1 MITCL
6 LTLAIT
12 RNPISIRAFDGLDST
27 ADVAVVGAGA
37 AGLVTAIMAARVA
50 GLAAGSRFKIFLLD
64 SREKIGA
71 KILISG
77 GTRCNVTNQEVTPS
91 DYQGGPA
98 HFVKHV
104 LESFTPAQTIR
115 FFEEIGVALVLE
127 PSGKYFPTTHSG
139 KTVLEAL
146 LREADRLNIGF
157 KKGVKIH
164 VITKEKDLFRLSG
177 HRSAGAKEPY
187 HAAARR
193 VVLATGGLSYP
204 ETGSDGTGLVIAKD
218 FGHTIVPTAPALTPL
233 TTEDE
238 DWKALSGI
246 TMPARLSFFKKGQK
260 QADVE
265 GSFLFTHFGFSGPAA
280 LDVSRYWAKAV
291 PTDQPRIEVSFLPR
305 ETEESLRRR
314 FEAYRGKYADRLLKS
329 FFVEEF
335 LLPERFVEIF
345 LKKTAIDTRISMGQM
360 KKGVFLHRLLNYS
373 LPVTGVVGYKKAEV
387 TAGGVD
393 LREIKVS
400 SMESKLVAGLY
411 FAGEILDVDGRIGG
425 FNFQWAWSSGA
436 LAGHRSAGASVAGR
450 SGVRGLG
457 LPVEK
462 LCDKLKKL

>member
-1 MITCL
+1 M
-6 LTLAIT
+6 AA
-12 RNPISIRAFDGLDST
+12 R
-27 ADVAVVGAGA
+27 A
-37 AGLVTAIMAARVA
+37 AGLVA
-50 GLAAGSRFKIFLLD
+50 GARFKILLLD
-64 SREKIGA
+64 TREKIGA

-77 GTRCNVTNQEVTPS
+77 GTRCNVTNREVTPS

-104 LESFTPAQTIR
+104 LESFTPAETIR
-115 FFEEIGVALVLE
+115 FFDEIGVELLLE

-139 KTVLEAL
+139 KTVLDAL
-146 LREADRLNIGF
+146 LKEAERLHIDLQ
-157 KKGVKIH
+157 KGVKIQT
-164 VITKEKDLFRLSG
+164 ITKEKDLFHLSG
-177 HRSAGAKEPY
+177 KKGADAKEPY
-187 HAAARR
+187 RATARR

-233 TTEDE
+233 TTEDA
-238 DWKALSGI
+238 DWKTLSGI
-246 TMPARLSFFKKGQK
+246 TMPVRLSFFKQGKK
-260 QADVE
+260 QTDTE

-280 LDVSRYWAKAV
+280 LDVSRHWTRAA
-291 PTDQPRIEVSFLPR
+291 PADDPRIEASFLPG
-305 ETEESLRRR
+305 ETEESLKRR
-314 FEAYRGKYADRLLKS
+314 FEAYRGKTADRLLKS
-329 FFVEEF
+329 FFIEEF

-345 LKKTAIDTRISMGQM
+345 LKKTAMDPRTPVGKM
-360 KKGVFLHRLLNYS
+360 KKGALLHHLLNCP

-411 FAGEILDVDGRIGG
+411 FTGEILDVDGRIGG

-436 LAGHRSAGASVAGR
+436 LAGRSAVKGF
-450 SGVRGLG
+450 
-457 LPVEK
+457 
-462 LCDKLKKL
+462 

>member
-1 MITCL
+1 MEI
-6 LTLAIT
+6 
-12 RNPISIRAFDGLDST
+12 

-50 GLAAGSRFKIFLLD
+50 GHEAGRPLAGVRFKILLLD

-77 GTRCNVTNQEVTPS
+77 GTRCNVTNQEVTPF

-104 LESFTPAQTIR
+104 LESFSPAETIR
-115 FFEEIGVALVLE
+115 FFEEIGVELLLE

-146 LREADRLNIGF
+146 LRETDRLNIDLQ
-157 KKGVKIH
+157 KGVKIH
-164 VITKEKDLFRLSG
+164 IITKEKDLFHLSG
-177 HRSAGAKEPY
+177 RRGADAKESY
-187 HAAARR
+187 QVTVRR

-238 DWKALSGI
+238 DWKGLSGI
-246 TMPARLSFFKKGQK
+246 TVPARLSFFKQGKK
-260 QADVE
+260 QADAE
-265 GSFLFTHFGFSGPAA
+265 SSFLFTHFGFSGPAA
-280 LDVSRYWAKAV
+280 LDISRHWAKTA
-291 PTDQPRIEVSFLPR
+291 PTDQPRIEASFLPR
-305 ETEESLRRR
+305 ETEESLKRR
-314 FEAYRGKYADRLLKS
+314 FETYRGKYADRLLKS

-345 LKKTAIDTRISMGQM
+345 LKKTAMDGLVAARTPVGKI
-360 KKGVFLHRLLNYS
+360 KKSTFLHRLLNYL
-373 LPVTGVVGYKKAEV
+373 LPITGVVGYKKAEV

-411 FAGEILDVDGRIGG
+411 FTGEILDVDGRIGG

-436 LAGHRSAGASVAGR
+436 LAGRSAVK
-450 SGVRGLG
+450 GLE
-457 LPVEK
+457 LPV
-462 LCDKLKKL
+462 KKL

>member
-1 MITCL
+1 MI
-6 LTLAIT
+6 
-12 RNPISIRAFDGLDST
+12 
-27 ADVAVVGAGA
+27 ADIAVVGAGA
-37 AGLVTAIMAARVA
+37 AGLMTAIMAARA
-50 GLAAGSRFKIFLLD
+50 GGSRLKILLLD
-64 SREKIGA
+64 AREKIGA

-77 GTRCNVTNQEVTPS
+77 GTRCNVTNREVTPF

-104 LESFTPAQTIR
+104 LESFTPAETIR
-115 FFEEIGVALVLE
+115 FFDEIGVGLILE

-146 LREADRLNIGF
+146 LKEAGRLNIDLQ
-157 KKGVKIH
+157 KGVKIQT
-164 VITKEKDLFRLSG
+164 ITKDKDLFHLSDKTG
-177 HRSAGAKEPY
+177 ADAKEPY
-187 HAAARR
+187 RVTARR

-218 FGHTIVPTAPALTPL
+218 FGHTIVPTAPSLTPL

-238 DWKALSGI
+238 DWKGLSGI
-246 TMPARLSFFKKGQK
+246 ALAARLSFFSRGKKQT
-260 QADVE
+260 DTE

-280 LDVSRYWAKAV
+280 LDVSRHWTKAA
-291 PTDQPRIEVSFLPR
+291 PADQPRIEASFLPR
-305 ETEESLRRR
+305 ETEESLKRR
-314 FEAYRGKYADRLLKS
+314 FETYRAKTADRLLKS
-329 FFVEEF
+329 FFIEEF

-345 LKKTAIDTRISMGQM
+345 LKKTAMDARAAVGKI
-360 KKGVFLHRLLNYS
+360 KKGAFLHCLLNYP

-400 SMESKLVAGLY
+400 SMESKLVTGLY
-411 FAGEILDVDGRIGG
+411 FTGEILDVDGRIGG

-436 LAGHRSAGASVAGR
+436 LAGRSAVK
-450 SGVRGLG
+450 GL
-457 LPVEK
+457 
-462 LCDKLKKL
+462 

>member
-1 MITCL
+1 MEI
-6 LTLAIT
+6 
-12 RNPISIRAFDGLDST
+12 
-27 ADVAVVGAGA
+27 ADIAVVGAGA

-50 GLAAGSRFKIFLLD
+50 GSRFKILLLD

-115 FFEEIGVALVLE
+115 FFDEIGVELVLE

-146 LREADRLNIGF
+146 LKEADRLNIDLQ
-157 KKGVKIH
+157 KGVKVH
-164 VITKEKDLFRLSG
+164 VITKEKDLFHLSG
-177 HRSAGAKEPY
+177 HRSLPGRQAGADAKGSY
-187 HAAARR
+187 HVAARR

-238 DWKALSGI
+238 GWKGLSGI
-246 TMPARLSFFKKGQK
+246 TMPARLSFFKQGKK
-260 QADVE
+260 QADTE
-265 GSFLFTHFGFSGPAA
+265 RSFLFTHFGFSGPAA
-280 LDVSRYWAKAV
+280 LDVSRYWAKAA
-291 PTDQPRIEVSFLPR
+291 PTDQPRIEASFLPR
-305 ETEESLRRR
+305 ETEESLKRR

-345 LKKTAIDTRISMGQM
+345 LKKAAMDARAPVGKM
-360 KKGVFLHRLLNYS
+360 KKGAFLHRLLNYP

-411 FAGEILDVDGRIGG
+411 FTGEILDVDGRIGG

-436 LAGHRSAGASVAGR
+436 LAGRGSAGSLMAGR
-450 SGVRGLG
+450 SAVKGL
-457 LPVEK
+457 
-462 LCDKLKKL
+462 